1 METEIRPL
9 SDLKYTYNKF
19 MNLGL
24 LGLYKYALVAV
35 CCSSPKGI
43 MTLTTGATSQGRFGK
58 PGSLK
63 PSPFPQVLV
72 ALTVTSAAL
81 LVWLREPELINK
93 VYLYNVFPIPY
104 KQARLA
110 TEMPVGTINI

>member
-1 METEIRPL
+1 M
-9 SDLKYTYNKF
+9 
-19 MNLGL
+19 
-24 LGLYKYALVAV
+24 
-35 CCSSPKGI
+35 
-43 MTLTTGATSQGRFGK
+43 
-58 PGSLK
+58 
-63 PSPFPQVLV
+63 LV